1 MLDSQAT
8 VKIQSDQIAS
18 TNNWDTVFAVD
29 FEAVNDGI
37 RGQGSSPDDFDHTQS
52 GGGDTSR
59 LFGDFGDWELV
70 GGSGHLLEMRL
81 PIPTFTFEM
90 TGEPTQTRSDAWA
103 TIQLSLYQVTGN
115 EGSGVGGGTPVSFRS
130 RPPKN
135 DLLNANEFSVVVTD
149 FGWPGSDSE
158 QDLVDDCRIM
168 LADYYRLETSL
179 EDFDHTFV
187 TVNLNSRLGKEDS
200 DFSWIAPTDTSYGVL
215 EDGGSG
221 GGSFAVLCMTN
232 GNTPPENHNVS
243 PAIKGDK
250 RAGFLINK
258 PIFLDHMVKP
268 GIANMFGKELDDT
281 DWVEANFVTDS
292 DSITNKNALTIPDFS
307 IAGKDDVTAHVPA
320 RTFRITLNDTELAL
334 DYQGMHH
341 PYYKVLGSYWYEA
354 YHYLTISSKAGFDTE
369 NKQFKLLPNLDDD
382 GNEAIDYRASLEKS
396 RAGKNVDIALLILD
410 ILGVVSAVFNGVAA
424 VKGATV
430 AATAEG
436 VEATGIFAKSIAKLA
451 SVAKSLGEWMKAHPA
466 FIWAG
471 VAIGILGIA
480 GTVAKE
486 RFEEARETDPTLIK
500 PDMQEF
506 ALNVLAPVQ
515 WPHDAGLTVEDVCF
529 NGGFQITGTP
539 DFTQPV
545 EA

>member
-1 MLDSQAT
+1 MLDSQSIA
-8 VKIQSDQIAS
+8 KNQSAQIAS

-37 RGQGSSPDDFDHTQS
+37 REQGSSPDDFDHTQS
-52 GGGDTSR
+52 GGGETTR
-59 LFGDFGDWELV
+59 LFGDYGNWELV
-70 GGSGHLLEMRL
+70 GGSGHILEMRL
-81 PIPTFTFEM
+81 PITTFTFEM
-90 TGEPTQTRSDAWA
+90 TGEPNQTRTDAWA
-103 TIQLSLYQVTGN
+103 TIQLSLHQVTGN
-115 EGSGVGGGTPVSFRS
+115 EGSGVGGGTPVSFCS
-130 RPPKN
+130 CPPKN
-135 DLLNANEFSVVVTD
+135 LLMNANEFSVVVTG

-168 LADYYRLETSL
+168 LADYYRLASSL

-187 TVNLNSRLGKEDS
+187 TVNLNSRLGKENS

-221 GGSFAVLCMTN
+221 GGSFAVLCMIN

-243 PAIKGDK
+243 PAIKGGK
-250 RAGFLINK
+250 RAGFLMNK
-258 PIFLDHMVKP
+258 PVFIDHMVKP
-268 GIANMFGKELDDT
+268 GIANMFGRELDDIE
-281 DWVEANFVTDS
+281 WVDANFVVDT
-292 DSITNKNALTIPDFS
+292 DSITNKNAVSISDFS
-307 IAGKDDVTAHVPA
+307 IDGKDDVTAQVPA
-320 RTFRITLNDTELAL
+320 RTFRITMNDTELAL

-341 PYYKVLGSYWYEA
+341 PFYKVLDSYWYEA
-354 YHYLTISSKAGFDTE
+354 YHYLTISSKASFDPDTR
-369 NKQFKLLPNLDDD
+369 QFKLLPNLDDD
-382 GNEAIDYRASLEKS
+382 GNPAIDYRASLEKS
-396 RAGKNVDIALLILD
+396 QAGKNVDIALLVLD
-410 ILGVVSAVFNGVAA
+410 IVGVVSAVFNGIAA

-436 VEATGIFAKSIAKLA
+436 TVATGMFAKSIAKLA
-451 SVAKSLGEWMKAHPA
+451 TVAKTLAEWMKAHPA

-480 GTVAKE
+480 GTIAKE

-515 WPHDAGLTVEDVCF
+515 WPNDAGLTVEDVCF